1 MSTDLF
7 QRLAELPVPPA
18 PAAPRF
24 NRQVHE
30 RLNRRLLAG
39 QFADLAVRGFG
50 FATWNLAK
58 AAGGFLRLTLTGK
71 FEPGPNDGPRP
82 AP

>member
-1 MSTDLF
+1 MATDLF
-7 QRLAELPVPPA
+7 ERLSELPVPPP

-24 NRQVHE
+24 NAALHQ
-30 RLNRRLLAG
+30 RLNKRLVAG
-39 QFADLAVRGFG
+39 QLADLAVRGFG
-50 FATWNLAK
+50 FAIWNMAQ
-58 AAGGFLRLTLTGK
+58 AACGLLKLTLTGK

>member
-1 MSTDLF
+1 MPDLLE
-7 QRLAELPVPPA
+7 RLADRPVPPA

-24 NRQVHE
+24 NAQVHQ
-30 RLNRRLLAG
+30 RLNKRLLAG
-39 QFADLAVRGFG
+39 QLADLAVRGFG
-50 FATWNLAK
+50 FAIWHLAH
-58 AAGGFLRLTLTGK
+58 AAGGLLKLTLSGE